1 MQVNKFYQF
10 NVTATNEVGS
20 GDPTDP
26 PLPVQNIGPLTP
38 SLGTPV
44 PTPDGYRVQILNY
57 NGQYQW
63 SGTATQNGQV
73 TVDDNDG
80 YATITGVAPN
90 TNSVATITASRFA
103 YTDQSSTTNGTSLLA
118 KLDPNLI
125 NVTRTATGYTADIQ
139 NYDPLYNWEA
149 SVLPGTGSALIA
161 HVGNIYQLQ
170 VTVPGANTPATATVA
185 TTRTGYAPG
194 SATLTGVV
202 ADDSPHPEFGEESPD
217 GYRVH
222 CEDHELRSV
231 LHLERRSAWR
241 CARRLQGNNRGRP
254 RGHGHRSPT

>member
-1 MQVNKFYQF
+1 MERNRDTERSSHGRRQRWLRH
-10 NVTATNEVGS
+10 
-20 GDPTDP
+20 DH
-26 PLPVQNIGPLTP
+26 
-38 SLGTPV
+38 
-44 PTPDGYRVQILNY
+44 R
-57 NGQYQW
+57 
-63 SGTATQNGQV
+63 
-73 TVDDNDG
+73 
-80 YATITGVAPN
+80 VAPN

-118 KLDPNLI
+118 RLDPNLI

-194 SATLTGVV
+194 SATLTESSLMT
-202 ADDSPHPEFGEESPD
+202 ARTPEFGE
-217 GYRVH
+217 GIT
-222 CEDHELRSV
+222 
-231 LHLERRSAWR
+231 
-241 CARRLQGNNRGRP
+241 RRLQGSLRRSRTSIRP
-254 RGHGHRSPT
+254 TPGTPLCLAMRQTAPG